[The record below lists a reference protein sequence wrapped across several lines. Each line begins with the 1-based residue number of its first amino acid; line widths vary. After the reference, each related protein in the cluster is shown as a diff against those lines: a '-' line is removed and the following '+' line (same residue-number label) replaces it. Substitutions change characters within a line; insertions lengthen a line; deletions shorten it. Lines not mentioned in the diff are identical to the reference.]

1 MLIGVERKRS
11 EGMHKPPELIVALD
25 VGDLTAAAAL
35 VEQLYPTVTL
45 FKVGLQLF
53 TAEGPRAVEV
63 VRRRGG
69 AVFLD
74 LKLHDIPNTVAA
86 AVREAAR
93 LGAVMC
99 TLHASGGR
107 SMLQAAKA
115 AVAGIDSPMRL
126 LAVTVLTSLDA
137 RGLEEVVGSKLDLT
151 AQVVRLASLA
161 REAGLDGVVASPHE
175 IGVLRA
181 TLPLSM
187 RLVIPGIRPAWA
199 PTEDQRRV
207 MTPHEAAVAGADY
220 LVIGRPITAAADPV
234 KATRRILDE
243 LKAVAYDDSRSI

>member
-1 MLIGVERKRS
+1 
-11 EGMHKPPELIVALD
+11 MHKTPELIVALD
-25 VGDLTAAAAL
+25 VGDLASVVAL

-53 TAEGPRAVEV
+53 TAEGPRAVEM
-63 VRRRGG
+63 VRQRGG

-74 LKLHDIPNTVAA
+74 LKLHDIPNTVAG
-86 AVREAAR
+86 AVREAVR

-107 SMLQAAKA
+107 SMLHAAAQA
-115 AVAGIDSPMRL
+115 VVGSGSPMRL

-137 RGLEEVVGSKLDLT
+137 RGLEEAVGSTVDLT

-175 IGVLRA
+175 IGLLRSA
-181 TLPLSM
+181 LGPSM
-187 RLVIPGIRPAWA
+187 SLVIPGIRPAWA
-199 PTEDQRRV
+199 AADDQRRV

-220 LVIGRPITAAADPV
+220 LVIGRPITAAGDPT
-234 KATRRILDE
+234 KAACRILDE
-243 LKAVAYDDSRSI
+243 LRAVA

>member
-1 MLIGVERKRS
+1 
-11 EGMHKPPELIVALD
+11 MHKAPELIVALD
-25 VGDLTAAAAL
+25 VGDLASAAAL

-63 VRRRGG
+63 VRQRGG

-74 LKLHDIPNTVAA
+74 LKLHDIPNTVAG

-93 LGAVMC
+93 LGVVMC

-107 SMLQAAKA
+107 SMLQAAAA
-115 AVAGIDSPMRL
+115 AVAASDSPMRL
-126 LAVTVLTSLDA
+126 LAVTVLTSLDS
-137 RGLEEVVGSKLDLT
+137 RGIEEVIGGKLDLT

-161 REAGLDGVVASPHE
+161 QEAGLDGVVASPHE
-175 IGVLRA
+175 IGLLRA
-181 TLPLSM
+181 TLGPSM

-199 PTEDQRRV
+199 VADDQRRV
-207 MTPHEAAVAGADY
+207 MTPHDAAVAGANY

-243 LKAVAYDDSRSI
+243 IKAVA

>member
-1 MLIGVERKRS
+1 
-11 EGMHKPPELIVALD
+11 MHKTPELIVALD
-25 VGDLTAAAAL
+25 VGDLASASAL

-53 TAEGPRAVEV
+53 TAEGPLAVEV
-63 VRRRGG
+63 VRQRGG

-74 LKLHDIPNTVAA
+74 LKLHDIPNTVAG
-86 AVREAAR
+86 AVREAAK
-93 LGAVMC
+93 LGATMC

-107 SMLQAAKA
+107 SMLQAATA
-115 AVAGIDSPMRL
+115 AVAASGSPMRL
-126 LAVTVLTSLDA
+126 LAVTVLTSLDS

-161 REAGLDGVVASPHE
+161 QEAGLDGVVASPHE
-175 IGVLRA
+175 IGLLRA
-181 TLPLSM
+181 TLGPSM

-199 PTEDQRRV
+199 AADDQRRV
-207 MTPHEAAVAGADY
+207 MTPHDAAVAGADY
-220 LVIGRPITAAADPV
+220 LVIGRPITAATDPA

-243 LKAVAYDDSRSI
+243 LKAVAEDDTGSF

>member
-1 MLIGVERKRS
+1 
-11 EGMHKPPELIVALD
+11 MHKTPELIVALD
-25 VGDLTAAAAL
+25 VGDLASAAAL

-53 TAEGPRAVEV
+53 TAEGPRAVEA
-63 VRRRGG
+63 VRQRGG

-74 LKLHDIPNTVAA
+74 LKLHDIPNTVAG

-93 LGAVMC
+93 LGVAMC

-107 SMLQAAKA
+107 LMLQAAA
-115 AVAGIDSPMRL
+115 QAVAGSGSAMRL
-126 LAVTVLTSLDA
+126 LAVTVLTSLDS
-137 RGLEEVVGSKLDLT
+137 RGLEEAVGSTLDVT

-181 TLPLSM
+181 VLGPSM
-187 RLVIPGIRPAWA
+187 HLVIPGIRPAWA
-199 PTEDQRRV
+199 AADDQRRV

-234 KATRRILDE
+234 QATGRILDE
-243 LKAVAYDDSRSI
+243 LRAVA

>member
-1 MLIGVERKRS
+1 
-11 EGMHKPPELIVALD
+11 MHKTPELIVALD
-25 VGDLTAAAAL
+25 VGALDAAAVL

-53 TAEGPRAVEV
+53 TAEGPRAVER
-63 VRRRGG
+63 VRQRGG
-69 AVFLD
+69 EVFLD
-74 LKLHDIPNTVAA
+74 LKLHDIPNTVAG

-107 SMLQAAKA
+107 AMLQTAQE
-115 AVAGIDSPMRL
+115 AVAASGSPMRL
-126 LAVTVLTSLDA
+126 LAVTVLTSLDS
-137 RGLEEVVGSKLDLT
+137 RGLEEVAGSTLDLS

-175 IGVLRA
+175 IGPLRA
-181 TLPLSM
+181 ALGPSM

-199 PTEDQRRV
+199 SAEDQRRV
-207 MTPHEAAVAGADY
+207 MTPQEAALAGADY
-220 LVIGRPITAAADPV
+220 LVIGRPITAAADPAQ
-234 KATRRILDE
+234 ATRRILDE
-243 LKAVAYDDSRSI
+243 LQPVA

>member
-1 MLIGVERKRS
+1 
-11 EGMHKPPELIVALD
+11 MHKTPELIVALD
-25 VGDLTAAAAL
+25 VGDLASASAL

-53 TAEGPRAVEV
+53 TAEGPLAVEV
-63 VRRRGG
+63 VRQRGG

-74 LKLHDIPNTVAA
+74 LKLHDIPNTVAG

-93 LGAVMC
+93 LGAAMC

-107 SMLQAAKA
+107 SMLQAATA
-115 AVAGIDSPMRL
+115 AVAASGSPMRL
-126 LAVTVLTSLDA
+126 LAVTVLTSLDS

-161 REAGLDGVVASPHE
+161 QEAGLDGVVASPHE
-175 IGVLRA
+175 IGLLRA
-181 TLPLSM
+181 TLGPSLC
-187 RLVIPGIRPAWA
+187 LVIPGIRPAWA
-199 PTEDQRRV
+199 AADDQRRV
-207 MTPHEAAVAGADY
+207 MTPHDATVAGADY
-220 LVIGRPITAAADPV
+220 LVIGRPITAATDPA

-243 LKAVAYDDSRSI
+243 LKAVAEDDTGSF

>member
-1 MLIGVERKRS
+1 
-11 EGMHKPPELIVALD
+11 MHKTPELIVALD
-25 VGDLTAAAAL
+25 VGDVASAGAL

-53 TAEGPRAVEV
+53 TAAGPRAVEAV
-63 VRRRGG
+63 HKRGG
-69 AVFLD
+69 RVFLD
-74 LKLHDIPNTVAA
+74 LKLHDIPNTVAG

-93 LGAVMC
+93 LGVVMC

-107 SMLQAAKA
+107 SMLQAAA
-115 AVAGIDSPMRL
+115 QAVSRSDSPMRL

-137 RGLEEVVGSKLDLT
+137 RGLEEVVGGKLDV
-151 AQVVRLASLA
+151 AGQVVRLALLA

-175 IGVLRA
+175 IGLLRA
-181 TLPLSM
+181 TLGPSM

-199 PTEDQRRV
+199 AADDQRRV

-234 KATRRILDE
+234 QATRRVLDE
-243 LKAVAYDDSRSI
+243 LKAAA

>member
-1 MLIGVERKRS
+1 
-11 EGMHKPPELIVALD
+11 MHKPPELIVALD
-25 VGDLTAAAAL
+25 VGDLASAAAL

-53 TAEGPRAVEV
+53 TAEGPRAVDV
-63 VRRRGG
+63 VRQRGG
-69 AVFLD
+69 DVFLD
-74 LKLHDIPNTVAA
+74 LKLHDIPNTVAG

-107 SMLQAAKA
+107 SMLQAAA
-115 AVAGIDSPMRL
+115 QAVAGSGSAMRL
-126 LAVTVLTSLDA
+126 LAVTVLTSLDSH
-137 RGLEEVVGSKLDLT
+137 GLGEIVGGTPDLA

-161 REAGLDGVVASPHE
+161 REAGLDGAVASPHE

-181 TLPLSM
+181 ALGPSM
-187 RLVIPGIRPAWA
+187 QLVIPGIRPAWA
-199 PTEDQRRV
+199 AAEDQRRV
-207 MTPHEAAVAGADY
+207 MTPQEAAVAGADY

-234 KATRRILDE
+234 QATCRILDD
-243 LKAVAYDDSRSI
+243 LKAVAYDDSRSL

>member
-1 MLIGVERKRS
+1 MQKT
-11 EGMHKPPELIVALD
+11 PELIVALD
-25 VGDLTAAAAL
+25 VGDLASAAAL

-53 TAEGPRAVEV
+53 TAEGPRAMEM
-63 VRRRGG
+63 VRQRGG

-74 LKLHDIPNTVAA
+74 LKLHDIPNTVAG

-99 TLHASGGR
+99 TLHAFGGR
-107 SMLQAAKA
+107 SMLQAATA
-115 AVAGIDSPMRL
+115 AVAASGSPMRL
-126 LAVTVLTSLDA
+126 LAVTVLTSLDS
-137 RGLEEVVGSKLDLT
+137 RGFEEVVGGKLDLT

-161 REAGLDGVVASPHE
+161 QEAGLDGVVASPHE
-175 IGVLRA
+175 IGLLRA
-181 TLPLSM
+181 TLGPSM

-199 PTEDQRRV
+199 AAEDQRRV
-207 MTPHEAAVAGADY
+207 MTPQEAAVAGADY

-243 LKAVAYDDSRSI
+243 LKAVA

>member
-1 MLIGVERKRS
+1 
-11 EGMHKPPELIVALD
+11 MHKTPELIVALD
-25 VGDLTAAAAL
+25 VGDLASASAL

-63 VRRRGG
+63 VKQRGG

-74 LKLHDIPNTVAA
+74 LKLHDIPNTVAG

-93 LGAVMC
+93 LGVAMC

-107 SMLQAAKA
+107 SMLQAATA
-115 AVAGIDSPMRL
+115 AVAASGSPMRL
-126 LAVTVLTSLDA
+126 LAVTVLTSLDS

-161 REAGLDGVVASPHE
+161 QEAGLDGVVASPHE
-175 IGVLRA
+175 IGLLRA
-181 TLPLSM
+181 TLGPSLC
-187 RLVIPGIRPAWA
+187 LVIPGIRPAWA
-199 PTEDQRRV
+199 AADDQRRV
-207 MTPHEAAVAGADY
+207 MTPHDAAVAGADY
-220 LVIGRPITAAADPV
+220 LVIGRPITAATDPA

-243 LKAVAYDDSRSI
+243 LKAVAEDDTGSF

>member
-1 MLIGVERKRS
+1 MPAR
-11 EGMHKPPELIVALD
+11 PELIVALD
-25 VGDLTAAAAL
+25 VADLASAAAL

-53 TAEGPRAVEV
+53 TAEGPRAVEAV
-63 VRRRGG
+63 QQRGG
-69 AVFLD
+69 RVFLD
-74 LKLHDIPNTVAA
+74 LKLHDIPNTVAG

-93 LGAVMC
+93 LGVEMC

-107 SMLQAAKA
+107 SMLQAAA
-115 AVAGIDSPMRL
+115 QSVAGSGSPMRL
-126 LAVTVLTSLDA
+126 LAVTVLTSLDS
-137 RGLEEVVGSKLDLT
+137 RGLEEVVGSQLDVA
-151 AQVVRLASLA
+151 AQVVRLALLA

-181 TLPLSM
+181 TVGPSM
-187 RLVIPGIRPAWA
+187 RLVIPGVRPAWA
-199 PTEDQRRV
+199 ATDDQRRV

-234 KATRRILDE
+234 QATGRILEE
-243 LKAVAYDDSRSI
+243 LRAAA

>member
-1 MLIGVERKRS
+1 
-11 EGMHKPPELIVALD
+11 MHKPLELIVALD
-25 VGDLTAAAAL
+25 VGDLASAAAL

-53 TAEGPRAVEV
+53 TAEGPRAVEA
-63 VRRRGG
+63 VRQRGG
-69 AVFLD
+69 DVFLD
-74 LKLHDIPNTVAA
+74 LKLHDIPNTVAG
-86 AVREAAR
+86 AVRQAAK
-93 LGAVMC
+93 LGAAMC

-107 SMLQAAKA
+107 SMLQAATA
-115 AVAGIDSPMRL
+115 AVAASDSPMRL
-126 LAVTVLTSLDA
+126 LAVTVLTSLDSH
-137 RGLEEVVGSKLDLT
+137 GLGEIVGGKPDLT

-181 TLPLSM
+181 ALGPSM

-199 PTEDQRRV
+199 AAEDQRRV

-234 KATRRILDE
+234 KATCRILDD
-243 LKAVAYDDSRSI
+243 LKAVAYDDSRSL

>member
-1 MLIGVERKRS
+1 V
-11 EGMHKPPELIVALD
+11 HTTPELIVALD
-25 VGDLTAAAAL
+25 VGDLASAAAL

-63 VRRRGG
+63 VTQRGG

-74 LKLHDIPNTVAA
+74 LKLHDIPNTVAG

-107 SMLQAAKA
+107 SMLQAATA
-115 AVAGIDSPMRL
+115 AVAASGSPMQL
-126 LAVTVLTSLDA
+126 LAVTVLTSLDS
-137 RGLEEVVGSKLDLT
+137 RGLEEVVGNQLDLP

-161 REAGLDGVVASPHE
+161 QEAGLDGVVASPHE
-175 IGVLRA
+175 IGLLRA
-181 TLPLSM
+181 TLGPSM
-187 RLVIPGIRPAWA
+187 RLVIPGIRPVWA
-199 PTEDQRRV
+199 AAEDQRRV
-207 MTPHEAAVAGADY
+207 MTPQEAAVAGADY
-220 LVIGRPITAAADPV
+220 LVIGRPITAAADPA
-234 KATRRILDE
+234 KATRRILNE
-243 LKAVAYDDSRSI
+243 LKAMA

>member
-1 MLIGVERKRS
+1 
-11 EGMHKPPELIVALD
+11 MHKTPELIVALD
-25 VGDLTAAAAL
+25 VGDLASAVAL

-63 VRRRGG
+63 VRQRGG

-74 LKLHDIPNTVAA
+74 LKLHDIPNTVAGA
-86 AVREAAR
+86 IREAAR

-107 SMLQAAKA
+107 LMLQAAAA
-115 AVAGIDSPMRL
+115 AVAASGSPMRL
-126 LAVTVLTSLDA
+126 LAVTVLTSLDS
-137 RGLEEVVGSKLDLT
+137 RGLEEAIGGKLDLA

-175 IGVLRA
+175 IGLLRA
-181 TLPLSM
+181 TLGPSM

-199 PTEDQRRV
+199 AADDQRRV
-207 MTPHEAAVAGADY
+207 MTPQEAAVAGADY

-234 KATRRILDE
+234 KATCRILDE
-243 LKAVAYDDSRSI
+243 LKAVAEDDTGSF

>member
-1 MLIGVERKRS
+1 MQKT
-11 EGMHKPPELIVALD
+11 PELIVALD
-25 VGDLTAAAAL
+25 VEDLASAAAL

-63 VRRRGG
+63 VRQRGG

-74 LKLHDIPNTVAA
+74 LKLHDIPNTVAG

-107 SMLQAAKA
+107 SMLQAATA
-115 AVAGIDSPMRL
+115 AVAASGSPMRL
-126 LAVTVLTSLDA
+126 LAVTVLTSLDS
-137 RGLEEVVGSKLDLT
+137 RGLEEAVGGKLDLT

-175 IGVLRA
+175 IGLLRA
-181 TLPLSM
+181 TL
-187 RLVIPGIRPAWA
+187 G
-199 PTEDQRRV
+199 
-207 MTPHEAAVAGADY
+207 
-220 LVIGRPITAAADPV
+220 
-234 KATRRILDE
+234 
-243 LKAVAYDDSRSI
+243 